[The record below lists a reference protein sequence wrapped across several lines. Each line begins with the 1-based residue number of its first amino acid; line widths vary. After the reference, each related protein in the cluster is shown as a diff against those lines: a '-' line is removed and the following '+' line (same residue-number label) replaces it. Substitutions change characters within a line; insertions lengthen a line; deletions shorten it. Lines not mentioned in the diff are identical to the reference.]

1 MLIGD
6 RVRLRAVQPSDYPLL
21 AQWLNDSRVMLY
33 WGRPGN
39 TVSVAEVARLEE
51 TEAARGNSRKYV
63 IEVDGDRAIGQI
75 DYYDLDWRV
84 RSAWVS
90 ILIGDEEYWSGG
102 YGTDAMR
109 TLLRYLFDQ
118 LALHRVTLT
127 VHESNARAQRSY
139 EKNGFV
145 REGVMRDWAYFDGHW
160 ENGVV
165 MAVLEGDYRRA
176 VGGALSGS
184 LPPHGA

>member
-6 RVRLRAVQPSDYPLL
+6 RVRLRAVEPADYPHI
-21 AQWLNDSRVMLY
+21 ARWLNDAQVMFY

-39 TVSVAEVARLEE
+39 TVAVAEVARLDQA
-51 TEAARGNSRKYV
+51 EAARGNSQKYV
-63 IEVDGDRAIGQI
+63 IEVEDRAIGQI

-90 ILIGDEEYWSGG
+90 VLIGDKDYWSGG

-118 LALHRVTLT
+118 LGLHRVTLT
-127 VHESNARAQRSY
+127 VHETNARAQRSY

-145 REGVMRDWAYFDGHW
+145 REGLLRDWAYFDGHW

-165 MAVLEGDYRRA
+165 MGVLAQDFRDK
-176 VGGALSGS
+176 VGSPMRS
-184 LPPHGA
+184 VP